1 MLPPDGHV
9 HTEWSWDA
17 AAGSM
22 ERSCARAVELG
33 LPSIAFTEHAD
44 FTSWAFD
51 PEVKAAARPQK
62 VARAGPGDRF
72 CPPPLAATAYLACV
86 QRCRDLFPALRIL
99 SGTEL
104 GEPHWHEDQVKAV
117 LGAGTF
123 DRVLGSVH
131 SLDRAGT
138 RLVDHLFA
146 RAEPGDL
153 IRAYLGEVLR
163 LVESPAPFAV
173 LAHIDY
179 PLRHWPEEAG
189 PFDPA
194 DFEDEYRTVLGALA
208 RSGRALEVNAVVPL
222 PPVIARWWYQAGGEA
237 LAFGSDAH
245 EPSSVAR
252 RFAELAATAEA
263 AGFHPGRYPHDFWRR
278 KPALLPRVAQ
288 VSPPPR
294 PAAPF

>member
-1 MLPPDGHV
+1 VLPPDGHV

-44 FTSWAFD
+44 FTSWVIG
-51 PEVKAAARPQK
+51 PEVSTAARPQK
-62 VARAGPGDRF
+62 MAQIGPGDRF
-72 CPPPLAATAYLACV
+72 CPPPLDAAGYLASV
-86 QRCRDLFPALRIL
+86 QRCRDLFPGLRIL

-131 SLDRAGT
+131 SLELAGT
-138 RLVDHLFA
+138 RLVDYLFA
-146 RAEPGDL
+146 RAEPRDL

-179 PLRHWPEEAG
+179 PLRHWPEQAG
-189 PFDPA
+189 PFDA
-194 DFEDEYRTVLGALA
+194 AGFEDEYRTVLAALA
-208 RSGRALEVNAVVPL
+208 RSGRALEVNAAVPL
-222 PPVIARWWYQAGGEA
+222 PPVIAHWWYQAGGEV

-245 EPSSVAR
+245 EPSSVAD
-252 RFAELAATAEA
+252 RFAGLVATAEA
-263 AGFHPGRYPHDFWRR
+263 AGFHPGRYPHDFWLR
-278 KPALLPRVAQ
+278 KPA
-288 VSPPPR
+288 
-294 PAAPF
+294 PARATR